1 MDRLQS
7 MRVFQHVMDE
17 GGFAAAARALDM
29 SPAAVTRLVADLEDH
44 LGTRLLHRTTRR
56 VSLTEAGE
64 AYLHRV
70 RVILED
76 IDDAHALASAH
87 TQEMAGTLRLLA
99 PPVMA
104 VHILAPLV
112 AGFRALY
119 PKVVLDLDVE
129 AYREPPIEDYDITL
143 LGTDAGF
150 DANVIARPII
160 SAVGILVATPDYL
173 RRRGTPTEPAQLTGH
188 DNLRL
193 KIPGSRPRVWALS
206 RESVQGPPET
216 VEVEVAPA
224 MWANHTDA
232 LMRAT
237 LHGAGISAQPVDLV
251 STYLAQGQVVR
262 VLAPWITGRF
272 TLYAALPSRKFMPRR
287 TRVFL
292 DYLTEQTRAQVSQVM
307 RECCG

>member
-7 MRVFQHVMDE
+7 MRAFQQVMDD
-17 GGFAAAARALDM
+17 GGFASAARTLDL

-44 LGTRLLHRTTRR
+44 LGARLLHRTTRR
-56 VSLTEAGE
+56 VSLTEAGQ
-64 AYLHRV
+64 AYLQRV
-70 RVILED
+70 RVILQD
-76 IDDAHALASAH
+76 IDEAHALASAH
-87 TQEMAGTLRLLA
+87 TEEMAGTLRVLA
-99 PPVMA
+99 PPVLA

-112 AGFRALY
+112 TGFRALY

-129 AYREPPIEDYDITL
+129 GYRDPPVEDYDLTL
-143 LGTDAGF
+143 LGADTDF

-160 SAVGILVATPDYL
+160 SASGILVAAPEYL
-173 RRRGTPTEPAQLTGH
+173 RRRGTPTAPAQLVQH

-193 KIPGSRPRVWALS
+193 KLPGQRPRLWKLS
-206 RESVQGPPET
+206 RESAEAGPEDI
-216 VEVEVAPA
+216 EVEVSPV

-237 LHGAGISAQPVDLV
+237 LDGAGISAQPADLA
-251 STYLAQGQVVR
+251 SAYLAQGRLVR

-292 DYLTEQTRAQVSQVM
+292 DYLTEQTRAQVSRVM
-307 RECCG
+307 QGCCG